1 MSLSPQRNARIWNDA
16 GMQLSA
22 ASDFVRQHHRAVMH
36 TYRGDG
42 QPQLSPVTVGVDP
55 QGRLIVS
62 TRETSVKVRNLRR
75 DPRVSLCVFT
85 DRFFG
90 DWIQVDGTATLLPLP
105 EALQPLVE
113 YYRSIS
119 GEHPDW
125 DDYREAMVRDQR
137 LLVQID
143 VTRVGPDFHG

>member
-1 MSLSPQRNARIWNDA
+1 
-16 GMQLSA
+16 MQLSK
-22 ASDFVRQHHRAVMH
+22 ASDFARGHHHAVMH
-36 TYRGDG
+36 TYRRDG
-42 QPQLSPVTVGVDP
+42 QPQLSPVTVGVNEAG
-55 QGRLIVS
+55 QLIVS

-90 DWIQVDGTATLLPLP
+90 DWIQVDGTATLLALP
-105 EALQPLVE
+105 DALEPLVE

-125 DDYREAMVRDQR
+125 DEYRQAMVRDQR
-137 LLVQID
+137 LLVQVD

>member
-1 MSLSPQRNARIWNDA
+1 
-16 GMQLSA
+16 
-22 ASDFVRQHHRAVMH
+22 MH
-36 TYRGDG
+36 TYRRDG
-42 QPQLSPVTVGVDP
+42 QPQLSPVTVGVDAE
-55 QGRLIVS
+55 GRLIVS
-62 TRETSVKVRNLRR
+62 TRETSVKVRNLSR

-90 DWIQVDGTATLLPLP
+90 DWIQVDGTATLLHLP
-105 EALQPLVE
+105 DAMQPLVE

>member
-1 MSLSPQRNARIWNDA
+1 VSRDRKCNARICEDA
-16 GMQLSA
+16 GMELSR
-22 ASDFVRQHHRAVMH
+22 ASDFVRQNHRAVMH
-36 TYRGDG
+36 TFRRDG
-42 QPQLSPVTVGVDP
+42 QPQLSPVTVGVDAE
-55 QGRLIVS
+55 GRLIVS
-62 TRETSVKVRNLRR
+62 TRETSVKVRNLSRN
-75 DPRVSLCVFT
+75 PRVSLCVFT
-85 DRFFG
+85 EGFFG
-90 DWIQVDGTATLLPLP
+90 DWIQVDGTATLLHLP
-105 EALQPLVE
+105 EAMQPLVE